1 MSTITDFCY
10 KIGQVEP
17 EPEEPGD
24 VEPEPSPE
32 PGQPTDDEK
41 HWASTLIIELDADDK

>member
-1 MSTITDFCY
+1 MYIEL
-10 KIGQVEP
+10 GEVEP

-32 PGQPTDDEK
+32 PGHAQDEEK
-41 HWASTLIIELDADDK
+41 N

>member
-1 MSTITDFCY
+1 MMSSSIYTEL
-10 KIGQVEP
+10 GEVEP

-32 PGQPTDDEK
+32 PGHAQDEEK
-41 HWASTLIIELDADDK
+41 N